1 VFNNLHRYAMYL
13 AVGYIGLLA
22 YDLSQAFRYGGGMYL
37 GIGTGIMLVNVVLLG
52 AYTFSCHSF
61 RHFVGGGIDCW
72 SCVRFGRQRH
82 GLWQTV
88 TRLNV
93 NHPMWAWVSMFSVV
107 GVDIYIRMLNAGWFL
122 DPHLRF

>member
-1 VFNNLHRYAMYL
+1 MYL
-13 AVGYIGLLA
+13 VIGYMGLLT

-37 GIGTGIMLVNVVLLG
+37 GLGTGIMLVNLVLLW
-52 AYTFSCHSF
+52 AYALSCHSL

-82 GLWQTV
+82 GVWQFV
-88 TRLNV
+88 SRLNV

-107 GVDIYIRMLNAGWFL
+107 SVDIYIRMLNASWFL